1 MYSARIT
8 HPKVQCIIPVDSDG
22 LAETLAVT
30 SRVHLPIY
38 RYLMDL
44 NGLVEHGGWF
54 GIAMAVIA
62 AIAVALIRRGV
73 KVKIE
78 AEIPASKR

>member
-1 MYSARIT
+1 
-8 HPKVQCIIPVDSDG
+8 
-22 LAETLAVT
+22 
-30 SRVHLPIY
+30 
-38 RYLMDL
+38 MDL

-54 GIAMAVIA
+54 GIAMAVVA

-73 KVKIE
+73 KLKIE

>member
-1 MYSARIT
+1 
-8 HPKVQCIIPVDSDG
+8 
-22 LAETLAVT
+22 
-30 SRVHLPIY
+30 
-38 RYLMDL
+38 MDL

-54 GIAMAVIA
+54 GIVMAVGA

-73 KVKIE
+73 KVRIE

>member
-1 MYSARIT
+1 
-8 HPKVQCIIPVDSDG
+8 
-22 LAETLAVT
+22 
-30 SRVHLPIY
+30 
-38 RYLMDL
+38 MDL

-62 AIAVALIRRGV
+62 AIAIALTRRGV